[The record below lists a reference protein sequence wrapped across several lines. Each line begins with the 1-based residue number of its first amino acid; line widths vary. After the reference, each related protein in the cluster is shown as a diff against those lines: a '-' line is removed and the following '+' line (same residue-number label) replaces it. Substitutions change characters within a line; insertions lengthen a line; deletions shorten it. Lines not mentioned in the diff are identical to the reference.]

1 MKISKYLPL
10 LGISIFVYIIV
21 AAGPSKIFGNL
32 KNINLGFFFLT
43 LLVIPPLIVIK
54 AIKWQLIIK
63 TYDVNYPLIKAIKA
77 WIVGFAIGNITPGR
91 VGDLSRSLYL
101 KKDTNVSLGKSLTTV
116 VIDRLLD
123 VSLLVVWAILGI
135 SIFMSKFAF
144 SGQFLIVFLAA
155 FAVLILSFFVFSKE
169 DLLRKILKPFYL
181 ALIPEKHQDSLS
193 NHFNEFY
200 IGFKTIVKDKS
211 KLMTAIVL
219 TVFIWFGSILQYY
232 LLTKAL
238 NLAVP
243 FWFLMLIIPPT
254 ILVEIL
260 PISFSGVGTRDAT
273 LIFFLSF
280 IAVTAEA
287 AVSLALTILIGYYI
301 MVAMGFVI
309 WWKNPIKI

>member
-1 MKISKYLPL
+1 MKLSKYLPL
-10 LGISIFVYIIV
+10 LGIFIFVYIILST
-21 AAGPSKIFGNL
+21 GPSKIFGGI
-32 KNINLGFFFLT
+32 KNINLGLFFLA
-43 LLVIPPLIVIK
+43 LLVIPPLVVLK

-63 TYDVNYPLIKAIKA
+63 TYDVDYPLIKAIKA
-77 WIVGFAIGNITPGR
+77 WIVGFAIGVITPGK

-101 KKDTNVSLGKSLTTV
+101 KEDEGISLGRSLTTV

-123 VSLLVVWAILGI
+123 VSILVIWAIFGI
-135 SIFMSKFAF
+135 SVFMSRFAF
-144 SGQFLIVFLAA
+144 SGQFLIVFLVA
-155 FAVLILSFFVFSKE
+155 FVVLILSFFVFSRE

-181 ALIPEKHQDSLS
+181 TLVPEKHQDSLS

-200 IGFKTIVKDKS
+200 LGFKTIVKDKR
-211 KLMTAIVL
+211 KLMTAVLL

-232 LLTKAL
+232 ILVKAL

-243 FWFLMLIIPPT
+243 FWFLMIIVPPT

-287 AVSLALTILIGYYI
+287 AVSLSLTILIIYYI
-301 MVAMGFVI
+301 MVAIGFVV
-309 WWKNPIKI
+309 WWRNPIKI

>member
-1 MKISKYLPL
+1 MKLSKYLPL
-10 LGISIFVYIIV
+10 LGIFIFVYIIL
-21 AAGPSKIFGNL
+21 ATGPSKIFGSI
-32 KNINLGFFFLT
+32 KNINLGLFFLA
-43 LLVIPPLIVIK
+43 LLVIPPLVVLK

-63 TYDVNYPLIKAIKA
+63 TYDVDYPLIKAIKA
-77 WIVGFAIGNITPGR
+77 WIVGFAIGVITPGK

-101 KKDTNVSLGKSLTTV
+101 KEDEGISLGRSLTTV

-123 VSLLVVWAILGI
+123 VSILVIWAIFGI
-135 SIFMSKFAF
+135 SVFMSRFAF
-144 SGQFLIVFLAA
+144 SGQFLIVFLVA
-155 FAVLILSFFVFSKE
+155 FVVLILSFFVFSRE
-169 DLLRKILKPFYL
+169 DLLRKILKPFYR

-200 IGFKTIVKDKS
+200 LGFKTIVKDRR
-211 KLMTAIVL
+211 KLMTAVVL

-232 LLTKAL
+232 ILVKAL

-243 FWFLMLIIPPT
+243 FWFLMLIVPPT

-280 IAVTAEA
+280 VAVTAEA
-287 AVSLALTILIGYYI
+287 AVSLSLTILIIYYI
-301 MVAMGFVI
+301 MVAIGFVV
-309 WWKNPIKI
+309 WWRNPIKI

>member
-1 MKISKYLPL
+1 MDLLKYLTL
-10 LGISIFVYIIV
+10 LVIFIFVYIIR
-21 AAGPSKIFGNL
+21 AIGPSKIFGTI
-32 KNINLGFFFLT
+32 KNIILGLFFLA
-43 LLVIPPLIVIK
+43 LLVIPPLVVLK

-63 TYDVNYPLIKAIKA
+63 TYDVDYPLIKAIKA
-77 WIVGFAIGNITPGR
+77 WIVGFAIGVITPGR

-101 KKDTNVSLGKSLTTV
+101 KEDEGISLGRSLTTV

-123 VSLLVVWAILGI
+123 VSLLVVWAIFVI
-135 SIFMSKFAF
+135 SVFMLRFAF
-144 SGQFLIVFLAA
+144 SVQVLIVFLVA
-155 FAVLILSFFVFSKE
+155 FVILILSFFVLSRE

-200 IGFKTIVKDKS
+200 LGFKTIVKDRP
-211 KLMTAIVL
+211 KLMTAVVL

-232 LLTKAL
+232 ILTKAL

-243 FWFLMLIIPPT
+243 LWFLMLIVPPT

-280 IAVTAEA
+280 VAVTAEA
-287 AVSLALTILIGYYI
+287 AVSLALTILIIYYI
-301 MVAMGFVI
+301 MVAIGFVV
-309 WWKNPIKI
+309 WWRNPIKI